1 MAKLVKEWRGEDIRT
16 QARHYV
22 KTYILLPSGFLG
34 LLCMLGGM
42 GALGYQLIASGT
54 YTGTTFI
61 TSVALLLLGGLCGWL
76 QTRYHRYLFET
87 VPNVFAARMR
97 MAVQRTHKKA
107 KPETVI
113 PSVDHQGRKLVP
125 VAYVAGIG
133 LLLGSSLWAISEGSM
148 DAVSAILMPW
158 AGFYWSKLFFWRGI
172 VS

>member
-1 MAKLVKEWRGEDIRT
+1 MAKLVKEWRSEDIRT

-42 GALGYQLIASGT
+42 GTLGYQLIASGT

-61 TSVALLLLGGLCGWL
+61 TSVALLLLGGLCGWW
-76 QTRYHRYLFET
+76 QTRYHRYLFDT
-87 VPNVFAARMR
+87 VPQVFAARMR
-97 MAVQRTHKKA
+97 TAVQRTHKKA
-107 KPETVI
+107 KADPVI
-113 PSVDHQGRKLVP
+113 PPINHQGRRLVP
-125 VAYVAGIG
+125 AAYVAGIG
-133 LLLGSSLWAISEGSM
+133 LLLGSSLWAITDGSM
-148 DAVSAILMPW
+148 DAVPAILMPW